1 MESRLRTLLCRDLEA
16 FVNLVI
22 GELIEEA
29 FAKEQWDKVVAGFND
44 LISACEVAEKFGCKG
59 VCKGGGS

>member
-1 MESRLRTLLCRDLEA
+1 MVKEELRRLMCRDLEA

-22 GELIEEA
+22 SELIEEA

-59 VCKGGGS
+59 VCKD